1 MSLASLKNRLRP
13 QFIRYQTQ
21 QAVDKLG
28 PTCCRITC
36 FFHTQFDLIKR
47 EDTVAVTQEAAA
59 KEIAVGETAPDFTLK
74 DQDQK
79 DVTLSSFRGKKNV
92 VLIFYPLDWSPV
104 CTGENK
110 CITDDFPKFE
120 QLNAVVLGI
129 STDSFFS
136 HKAWADSLG
145 LKQTLLADFNR
156 DVVKKYGLYFEPLN
170 CGKRATVI
178 VDKNGKVAYAKVQEI
193 KIARDDKDILEAL
206 KKLG

>member
-1 MSLASLKNRLRP
+1 MGLLFSYSV
-13 QFIRYQTQ
+13 RYQSVW
-21 QAVDKLG
+21 AVDK
-28 PTCCRITC
+28 RR
-36 FFHTQFDLIKR
+36 KR
-47 EDTVAVTQEAAA
+47 QCTIDTSFQSQLKFYEKEDAVAEAH
-59 KEIAVGETAPDFTLK
+59 IASEVKAGDTAPDFTLK

-79 DVTLSSFRGKKNV
+79 DWSLNSLRGKKNA

-120 QLNAVVLGI
+120 QANAEVVGI

-136 HKAWADSLG
+136 HKAWADSLS
-145 LKQTLLADFNR
+145 LKHKLLADFNR

-178 VDKNGKVAYAKVQEI
+178 VDKNGKVAYVKVQEI
-193 KIARDDKDILEAL
+193 KTARDDKEILEAL
-206 KKLG
+206 KKLN